1 MARVERRRSGM
12 KRTARRSRGASKR
25 IAVGISPWAAIVNP
39 PSSAAAAL
47 SGWPSSSVARASARS
62 VVSVTPPSAA
72 PASSPATVAAA
83 DEPSPR
89 LSGIRFVIAIRQ
101 LIPSGSTP
109 RASAIPRS
117 RATTNPFDRSDGS
130 SPAPSPSTLSSIPR
144 PGRAIA
150 STSIRSTIS
159 RATASVS

>member
-25 IAVGISPWAAIVNP
+25 IAVGVSPWAAIVNP
-39 PSSAAAAL
+39 PRSAAAAL
-47 SGWPSSSVARASARS
+47 SGWPSSSVASTSARS
-62 VVSVTPPSAA
+62 VVSSSPPSAA
-72 PASSPATVAAA
+72 PARSPPTTAAA

-101 LIPSGSTP
+101 LMPSGSIP

-117 RATTNPFDRSDGS
+117 RATTNPFDRSAGS

-159 RATASVS
+159 SATASVS